1 MIYSHSISTLAGR
14 VKIAVELSKVRIS
27 LLVALSTLVGY
38 LLAADELSLHI
49 LVPTI
54 GVFLLACGSAALNQY
69 QERRFDRLM
78 DRTRG
83 RPVASGRISPAE
95 GLFIALSFMLA
106 GALILLRGA
115 NLTAL
120 GLGLLNVLW
129 YNGFY
134 TPLKRKTPFAV
145 VPGSVIGAIP
155 PAIGWVAGGR
165 SLADPQILGLAFFFF
180 IWQVPHFWLLLLSFG
195 DDYRKAGFP
204 SLTEKFS
211 PPQLARITF
220 AWIIATAMACLL
232 IPLFGLGDTIILYL
246 VLALSAIWLVWKSRK
261 LLHHPK
267 NNFSFRPVFH
277 TINIYIL
284 VIMFALSVEKLI
296 LSYR

>member
-1 MIYSHSISTLAGR
+1 MIYSHSISGIAGR
-14 VKIAVELSKVRIS
+14 AKIVVELSKIRIS
-27 LLVALSTLVGY
+27 LLVALSTFVGY
-38 LLAADELSLHI
+38 LLAAGELSFPI
-49 LVPTI
+49 LIPTA

-69 QERRFDRLM
+69 QEREFDRLM
-78 DRTRG
+78 ERTRS
-83 RPVASGRISPAE
+83 RPIASGRITPGE
-95 GLFIALSFMLA
+95 GFFISLSLMLA
-106 GALILLRGA
+106 GALILLLGA

-145 VPGSVIGAIP
+145 APGSVIGAIP
-155 PAIGWVAGGR
+155 PAIGWVAAGR
-165 SLADPQILGLAFFFF
+165 SLADPRILGLAFFFF

-195 DDYRKAGFP
+195 NDYRKAGFP

-220 AWIIATAMACLL
+220 VWIIATAMACLL
-232 IPLFGLGDTIILYL
+232 IPLFGIGNTAILYL
-246 VLALSAIWLVWKSRK
+246 VLAASALWLVWKSRK
-261 LLHHPK
+261 LLHQPV

-284 VIMFALSVEKLI
+284 VVMFALSLEKLV